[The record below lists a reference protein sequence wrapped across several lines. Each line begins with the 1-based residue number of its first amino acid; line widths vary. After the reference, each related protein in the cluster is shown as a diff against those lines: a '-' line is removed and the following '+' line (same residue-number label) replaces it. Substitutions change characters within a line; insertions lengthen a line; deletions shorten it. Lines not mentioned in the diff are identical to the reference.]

1 MRLNQVT
8 LAVRDLDESKAFY
21 QRLGLRLIVDSP
33 PEYARLE
40 LPDGEAT
47 VSLELAPGAVAGAS
61 VLYFEC
67 DDVDGTVARLM
78 EEGVDF
84 EQMPIDQPWL
94 WREARLSDPSGNRLC
109 LYHAGVNRRFPPW
122 RVDGRTG

>member
-8 LAVRDLDESKAFY
+8 LAARDLNESKAFY

-78 EEGVDF
+78 EEGVDI

-122 RVDGRTG
+122 RVDGRRG